1 MHKLDKYCRRFTN
14 NFVESNR
21 SRYYNINNHI
31 LRISDHIGMSSSGL
45 FSIVIKGNQYILHH
59 PNSGSVEI
67 LNYEGVKA
75 FVKVFAMFPMGQMSM
90 LSQWQMNK
98 NETTTTINAEEIKFK
113 SRTVSIK
120 SFTKG
125 QQKTIEQFLRQNSNK

>member
-14 NFVESNR
+14 NFVESDR

-75 FVKVFAMFPMGQMSM
+75 FVKVFAMFPMGQMTM
-90 LSQWQMNK
+90 LSQWRIDK
-98 NETTTTINAEEIKFK
+98 HETIPVDCENIKLKKRTI
-113 SRTVSIK
+113 SIK
-120 SFTKG
+120 YFTSA
-125 QQKTIEQFLRQNSNK
+125 QQKIIRQFVKQNSNTK

>member
-14 NFVESNR
+14 NFIESDR

-75 FVKVFAMFPMGQMSM
+75 FVKVFAMFPMGQMTM
-90 LSQWQMNK
+90 LSQWRIDK
-98 NETTTTINAEEIKFK
+98 HETVSVDCENIKFK
-113 SRTVSIK
+113 KRTISIDE
-120 SFTKG
+120 FTSA
-125 QQKTIEQFLRQNSNK
+125 QQKIIRQFLNQNSSK